1 MAALRIYD
9 AQEMTCNFS
18 GIPLESGLAD
28 GEFLRVENAE
38 DAFMTVVG
46 TDGEVTR
53 SKSGN
58 KMATV
63 TVILMQSSSG
73 NQALSTLH
81 NLDIET
87 GNGAGV
93 GPLLIRD
100 RQGTAVYAASK
111 AWIRKAPD
119 ASFDRTAT
127 SREWAIDCAD
137 LKRLDGGN

>member
-1 MAALRIYD
+1 MAGLKIYD
-9 AQEMTCNFS
+9 ATEMTVNFA

-38 DAFMTVVG
+38 DGFLTVVG

-73 NQALSTLH
+73 NTALSTLH
-81 NLDIET
+81 NVDLEL

-100 RQGTAVYAASK
+100 RQGTAVYAAAK
-111 AWIRKAPD
+111 AWIVKAPD

-127 SREWAIDCAD
+127 PREWSIACAE